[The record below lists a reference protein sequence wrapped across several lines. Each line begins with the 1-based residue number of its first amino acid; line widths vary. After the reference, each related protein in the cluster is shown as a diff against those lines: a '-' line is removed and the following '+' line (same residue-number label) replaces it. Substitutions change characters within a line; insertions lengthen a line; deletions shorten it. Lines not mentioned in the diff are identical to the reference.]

1 MSTIKEVER
10 SREQA
15 YDTMLQEALSR
26 PGVREAMQVYQKWR
40 EANNDVDRYRRA
52 TNRRQR
58 VTTSD
63 RTSSL

>member
-10 SREQA
+10 SREEV

-26 PGVREAMQVYQKWR
+26 PGVREVMQVYQKWR
-40 EANNDVDRYRRA
+40 EAYGDMDQYRRA